1 MKKLIKATMI
11 QMIGVTATQHIWIDP
26 ESIKNASY
34 AQYHHTLQ
42 YLFKKK
48 GGRTM
53 GRKVAIEKTVVLAGW
68 LDVPVQELN
77 GYVAYQTKHKEID
90 EFLLDNMDKRIA
102 SKGEAYDMPII
113 LENYVEIK
121 LVK

>member
-1 MKKLIKATMI
+1 MKLVKATMI
-11 QMIGVTATQHIWIDP
+11 QMIGVTATQHIWIDL

-34 AQYHHTLQ
+34 AQYNHTLQ

-48 GGRTM
+48 GSRTM
-53 GRKVAIEKTVVLAGW
+53 LRKVAIEKTVVLMGW
-68 LDVPVQELN
+68 LDVPVQDLN
-77 GYVAYQTKHKEID
+77 GYVAYQTKHKEIG
-90 EFLLDNMDKRIA
+90 EFLAKNEDKLIA
-102 SKGEAYDMPII
+102 KVEEAYDMPII